1 MASPRTLSR
10 LDTLIWA
17 LIFGGLFTLAF
28 SLVFRQ
34 EGVVLSWGLGTLGAL
49 ATVTGA
55 VLIYVRSRL
64 TEDS

>member
-1 MASPRTLSR
+1 MTSPRTLSR

-17 LIFGGLFTLAF
+17 LIFGGLFAVVF

-64 TEDS
+64 KEDS